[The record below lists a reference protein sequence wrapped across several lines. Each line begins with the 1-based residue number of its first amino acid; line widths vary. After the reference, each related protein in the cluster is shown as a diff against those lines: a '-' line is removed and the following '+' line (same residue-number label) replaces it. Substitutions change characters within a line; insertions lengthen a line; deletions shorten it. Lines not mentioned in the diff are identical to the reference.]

1 MEFQY
6 WIHHPNF
13 YLFICSSLYEDH
25 DHGMCCS
32 MFLPPTHHP
41 HHLESVSSC
50 SRCCIKAW
58 ICLISI
64 HSSPWCWSTIVSC
77 VSNPQH
83 PLPVSFGCI
92 NMKRKLGSD
101 TNSRYEKDKVLG
113 NTRYENKDSWIKK
126 IHYQIQ
132 LKSTIT
138 MQKKSILR
146 QSRNVKLVQLGL
158 KFHPNSIIMK

>member
-1 MEFQY
+1 
-6 WIHHPNF
+6 
-13 YLFICSSLYEDH
+13 
-25 DHGMCCS
+25 
-32 MFLPPTHHP
+32 
-41 HHLESVSSC
+41 
-50 SRCCIKAW
+50 
-58 ICLISI
+58 
-64 HSSPWCWSTIVSC
+64 
-77 VSNPQH
+77 
-83 PLPVSFGCI
+83 
-92 NMKRKLGSD
+92 MKRKLGSD

-138 MQKKSILR
+138 MQKKSIRR